1 MRKIKEPIL
10 IRKRKEKTTRNQTK
24 TIKEMKFFVLLFAL
38 AVCASA
44 QRPSVVI
51 KTEVDLKM
59 EIPSVSAMIVT
70 ELLETT
76 FHVPSELAKEI
87 GHIFRNVP
95 LSIAKEMVAFIV
107 KVFGD
112 LTSNHLGSLSQYAA
126 QAAHI
131 FGQVWEHIDV
141 NEVIALV
148 ANELLPP
155 RWAEIIIKLVAT
167 LGPFARVCFKISLY
181 YLFYKH

>member
-1 MRKIKEPIL
+1 
-10 IRKRKEKTTRNQTK
+10 
-24 TIKEMKFFVLLFAL
+24 MKFFVLLFAL

-44 QRPSVVI
+44 QRPSSIVV
-51 KTEVDLKM
+51 KTEIVEKIEL
-59 EIPSVSAMIVT
+59 PSVSAMIVT

-76 FHVPSELAKEI
+76 FHVPTELAKEI

-95 LSIAKEMVAFIV
+95 LSLAKEMVAFII

-112 LTSNHLGSLSQYAA
+112 LTSNHLGSFSQYAA

-131 FGQVWEHIDV
+131 FGQVWEHIDI

-167 LGPFARVCFKISLY
+167 LGPFARVCSLSHKP
-181 YLFYKH
+181 LNSII